1 MISIE
6 NQTIIY
12 RRLHNIFRIICPV
25 AARCLNL
32 KRWEGD
38 IWHYL
43 TTPRW
48 KKKIILVTN
57 DGLKMEVR
65 TNHLVDLTAVF
76 GRPEEKDISTYIQNL
91 PNGGTF
97 IDAGAH
103 IGRYTL
109 KAAKA
114 VGSAGR
120 VIAFEPDGE
129 NCRLL
134 HDNCSINDYD
144 WVEVEQYALGS
155 ENGSI
160 TLISG
165 NDAATNTILPD
176 WYEKMQPAD
185 DINFAKQIEVSVR
198 RLDDILDEKEI
209 SSVDLMKVDVEGAEM
224 QLFNGVTRSLK
235 HSQIKSIICE
245 VHSPVVTMREVV
257 QFLEHYNYK
266 LKVIGS
272 SEIYAKL
279 L

>member
-6 NQTIIY
+6 NRTKIY
-12 RRLHNIFRIICPV
+12 KQLHNSFRKFYPIV
-25 AARCLNL
+25 ARQLKL

-43 TTPRW
+43 MTSLWQKET
-48 KKKIILVTN
+48 ILITD

-76 GRPEEKDISTYIQNL
+76 GRPEERDISTYIQNL

-114 VGSAGR
+114 VGPSGS
-120 VIAFEPDGE
+120 VIAFEPDAE

-134 HDNCSINDYD
+134 HDNCSINGYD
-144 WVEVEQYALGS
+144 WVEIEQYALGS

-185 DINFAKQIEVSVR
+185 DINFAKQIEVPVR

-209 SSVDLMKVDVEGAEM
+209 SFVDLMKVDVEGAEM
-224 QLFNGVTRSLK
+224 QLFNGVARSLK
-235 HSQIKSIICE
+235 QCRIKSIICE

-266 LKVIGS
+266 LKDIGS